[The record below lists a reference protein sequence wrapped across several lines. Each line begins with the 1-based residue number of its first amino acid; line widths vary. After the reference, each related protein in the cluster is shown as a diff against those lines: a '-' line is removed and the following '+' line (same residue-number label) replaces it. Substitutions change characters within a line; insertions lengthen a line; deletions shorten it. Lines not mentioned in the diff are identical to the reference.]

1 LGKARAMDKKKL
13 GEKAICPRC
22 GGSGFIE
29 IDDGGLLPRAVR
41 CACMVKRQREEACAA
56 KIVETLG
63 PRWNLLTLDNYF
75 PGNSDKNRLAVRA
88 IRNYVAKWP
97 RLAPQGAGFL
107 LYGESGAGKTHLA
120 SACVIAILQNYPD
133 TNALVVSVPSLL
145 RRERLRFSESSGRE
159 KDIISA
165 AANIDLLLL
174 DDIGAE
180 YRRTAY
186 ENKEGSDL
194 PRGLNWL
201 EEQLYLILDFRV
213 QRRMP
218 TILTSNYSP
227 RQLKKLFSE
236 RLQRR
241 LLEAS
246 TGIAMKIEMVP
257 AQLRPDAKRRNAIYE
272 EIFSGG
278 DGDGRD

>member
-1 LGKARAMDKKKL
+1 
-13 GEKAICPRC
+13 
-22 GGSGFIE
+22 
-29 IDDGGLLPRAVR
+29 
-41 CACMVKRQREEACAA
+41 
-56 KIVETLG
+56 
-63 PRWNLLTLDNYF
+63 
-75 PGNSDKNRLAVRA
+75 
-88 IRNYVAKWP
+88 
-97 RLAPQGAGFL
+97 
-107 LYGESGAGKTHLA
+107 
-120 SACVIAILQNYPD
+120 
-133 TNALVVSVPSLL
+133 
-145 RRERLRFSESSGRE
+145 
-159 KDIISA
+159 
-165 AANIDLLLL
+165 L